1 MTTWN
6 DTQPIYVQIRQ
17 IIIDLILNQ
26 EQKSEDALP
35 SVRQISTELSVNPLT
50 VTRAYQSLVEL
61 GIVEKKRGL
70 GMFLTSN
77 AREKLLRHQR
87 EKFLCEDWPRI
98 TAQIKTLGLSV
109 ADLIADKKEQ
119 KTDARKR

>member
-6 DTQPIYVQIRQ
+6 DTQPIYIQIRQ
-17 IIIDLILNQ
+17 IIIDLILNE

-35 SVRQISTELSVNPLT
+35 SVRRISTELSVNPLT

-87 EKFLCEDWPRI
+87 EKFLSEDWPRI

-119 KTDARKR
+119 KSDARKR

>member
-6 DTQPIYVQIRQ
+6 DTQPIYIQIRQ

-61 GIVEKKRGL
+61 GIVEKKR
-70 GMFLTSN
+70 
-77 AREKLLRHQR
+77 
-87 EKFLCEDWPRI
+87 
-98 TAQIKTLGLSV
+98 
-109 ADLIADKKEQ
+109 
-119 KTDARKR
+119 